1 MSCFQQTLSSFSKL
15 CLGLSLSLGFAA
27 GPAWAG
33 MTPDSIVPL
42 EVRVDKVSA
51 AQTISPNI
59 RHAAKSLGLDEGLAE
74 KSAEAL
80 KLVFAR
86 DYKGARKAF
95 SNLQSQYPELAI
107 GNVGRMLIFQC
118 LMLENFDYRFE
129 RQYESHAA
137 LALRDI
143 EKAQAI
149 PGNEAWEY
157 FLRGGVVGIQAI
169 HEMRKSNYVS
179 AMRKGMEALTALR
192 ALESHAPDF
201 VDPDLG
207 YGLFMYWRTV
217 VGQRSKL
224 IPEGED
230 RRALGI
236 ALIEK
241 VEKKGA
247 FIAPG
252 ASLALAYIYMEEGKA
267 RKAIGYSHRLIRRYP
282 DNVINGLLH
291 ARLLMRLR
299 RYKKALA
306 VLAHVLATDSD
317 NHRVHYYRATTHLRR
332 NEFPEAQAAVDL
344 FLSLDLEKDPRAY
357 GLHRKAD
364 IFFRQKNYEAARS
377 YYRQAIS
384 LNNYAPSKRR
394 LARLDQMKQTLGK

>member
-1 MSCFQQTLSSFSKL
+1 MSSLNRTLFCF
-15 CLGLSLSLGFAA
+15 FALTV
-27 GPAWAG
+27 PAWAG

-42 EVRVDKVSA
+42 EVRVDKASA
-51 AQTISPNI
+51 AKTLSPNI
-59 RHAAKSLGLDEGLAE
+59 RHAATSLGLDEVLAE
-74 KSAEAL
+74 KASKAL
-80 KLVFAR
+80 KRIYAR
-86 DYKGARKAF
+86 DYKGAREAF
-95 SNLQSQYPELAI
+95 STLQSQHPELVI

-143 EKAQAI
+143 ESAQTR

-157 FLRGGVVGIQAI
+157 FLLGGVVGIQAI
-169 HEMRKSNYVS
+169 HEMRKGNYVS
-179 AMRKGMEALTALR
+179 AMRKGVEALSALK

-217 VGQRSKL
+217 VGQKSKL

-230 RRALGI
+230 RRTLGI

-252 ASLALAYIYMEEGKA
+252 ATLALAYIYMEEGKA
-267 RKAIGYSHRLIRRYP
+267 RKAIGYSQRLNRRYP

-291 ARLLMRLR
+291 TRLLMRLR
-299 RYKKALA
+299 RYQKALA
-306 VLAHVLATDSD
+306 TMDHVLATDTD
-317 NHRVHYYRATTHLRR
+317 NHRVHYYRATTHMRR
-332 NEFPEAQAAVDL
+332 NEFVEAQAAIDR
-344 FLSLDLEKDPRAY
+344 FLSFPLESDPRAY

-364 IFFRQKNYEAARS
+364 IYFRQKNYDQARS
-377 YYRQAIS
+377 FYRQA
-384 LNNYAPSKRR
+384 LAVNNYGPSKKR
-394 LARLDQMKQTLGK
+394 LARLDQMKETLGK